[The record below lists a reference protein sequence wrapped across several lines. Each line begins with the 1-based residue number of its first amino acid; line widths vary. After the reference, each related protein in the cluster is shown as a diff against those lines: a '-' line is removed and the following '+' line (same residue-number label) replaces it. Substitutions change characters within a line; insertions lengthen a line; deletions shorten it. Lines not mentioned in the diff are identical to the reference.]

1 MKHALKLLALIAI
14 IVPVTI
20 LATACSSPTEA
31 RIYTLDRVTTGWHS
45 SDNPEGNLATTS
57 HIDNDTRLTFAGNQV
72 SIRINEVNLVAN
84 IAPSTSHASYNSAGG
99 WHHHLYNPT
108 APGQRVN
115 FYTAFPDLDIT
126 NNGETNNTSSAYQR
140 ANLYLMQLAPNAGQY
155 RLQITIDGVVYNLF
169 FMAQK

>member
-1 MKHALKLLALIAI
+1 MKHALKLLVLLTIV
-14 IVPVTI
+14 VPVTI

-31 RIYTLDRVTTGWHS
+31 RIYTLDRVTTDWNAS
-45 SDNPEGNLATTS
+45 TNPTGTPATTS
-57 HIDNDTRLTFAGNQV
+57 HVNTDTRLTFAGNQV
-72 SIRINEVNLVAN
+72 SIRINGVNLVAN
-84 IAPSTSHASYNSAGG
+84 IAPSTSHTSYNSAGG

-126 NNGETNNTSSAYQR
+126 DNGATDNTASAYQR
-140 ANLYLMQLAPNAGQY
+140 ANLHLMQLAPNAGQY

-169 FMAQK
+169 FAAQ